1 MKIIV
6 QKNLESAKVEIDT
19 KDCSYQWAFRDA
31 IILAMEIEGHHQ
43 SFIDQVINQERDKVL
58 VSEEISNEIKNK

>member
-6 QKNLESAKVEIDT
+6 QKNLESAKVEINT

-31 IILAMEIEGHHQ
+31 IVLAMEIEGHHQ
-43 SFIDQVINQERDKVL
+43 SFIDQVLNQERDRLL

>member
-19 KDCSYQWAFRDA
+19 KDCSYQWAFIDA
-31 IILAMEIEGHHQ
+31 ISLAMEIEGHHKD
-43 SFIDQVINQERDKVL
+43 FIDQVFNQERDKVL
-58 VSEEISNEIKNK
+58 VSEEISNQIKKK